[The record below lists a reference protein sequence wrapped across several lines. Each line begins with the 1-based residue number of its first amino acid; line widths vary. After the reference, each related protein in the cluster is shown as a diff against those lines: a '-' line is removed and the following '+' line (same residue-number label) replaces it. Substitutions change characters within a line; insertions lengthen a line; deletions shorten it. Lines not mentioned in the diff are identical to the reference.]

1 MHKILWLVIGLT
13 FGIEDS
19 LALHQRVNIS
29 LELGTLVW
37 FSLSFIPQMALKTLD
52 FKLSF
57 LFLLSPVIGLNV
69 VVGGWVGVDSYFLA
83 LGDLPTKS

>member
-1 MHKILWLVIGLT
+1 MPKILWLVIGLT

-19 LALHQRVNIS
+19 LALPQRVNLS

-37 FSLSFIPQMALKTLD
+37 FSLSFIPKVALKTLD

-57 LFLLSPVIGLNV
+57 WFPPPQVIGLNV
-69 VVGGWVGVDSYFLA
+69 VVGG
-83 LGDLPTKS
+83 LGAGEGKIPISKP

>member
-1 MHKILWLVIGLT
+1 MIGLT

-19 LALHQRVNIS
+19 LALPQRVNLS

-37 FSLSFIPQMALKTLD
+37 FSLSFIPKVALKTLD

-57 LFLLSPVIGLNV
+57 RFPPPQVIGLNV
-69 VVGGWVGVDSYFLA
+69 VVRGGFLFLSLRGPTYQI
-83 LGDLPTKS
+83 LGPY

>member
-1 MHKILWLVIGLT
+1 MPKILWLVIGLT

-19 LALHQRVNIS
+19 LALPQRVNIS

-37 FSLSFIPQMALKTLD
+37 FSLSFIPKVALKTLD

-57 LFLLSPVIGLNV
+57 RFPPSQVMGLNV
-69 VVGGWVGVDSYFLA
+69 VVDSYF
-83 LGDLPTKS
+83 

>member
-1 MHKILWLVIGLT
+1 MLVIGLT

-19 LALHQRVNIS
+19 LALPQRVNLS

-37 FSLSFIPQMALKTLD
+37 FLLSFIPKVALKTLD

-57 LFLLSPVIGLNV
+57 RFPPPQVIGLNV
-69 VVGGWVGVDSYFLA
+69 VGVGG
-83 LGDLPTKS
+83 

>member
-1 MHKILWLVIGLT
+1 MPKILWLVIGLT

-19 LALHQRVNIS
+19 LALPQRVNLS

-37 FSLSFIPQMALKTLD
+37 FSLSFIPKVALKTLD

-57 LFLLSPVIGLNV
+57 RFPPPQLIGLNV
-69 VVGGWVGVDSYFLA
+69 AVVVGGGGKVA
-83 LGDLPTKS
+83 

>member
-1 MHKILWLVIGLT
+1 MIALT

-19 LALHQRVNIS
+19 LALPQRVNLS

-37 FSLSFIPQMALKTLD
+37 FSLSLIPKVALKTLD

-57 LFLLSPVIGLNV
+57 RFPPPQVIGLNV
-69 VVGGWVGVDSYFLA
+69 VVGGWGVGRGGFLFLSLRGPNYQI
-83 LGDLPTKS
+83 LGPY